1 MTTPADIAL
10 FISDMDGT
18 LVTPEKTLTP
28 RTVAA
33 VAKLAQAGIGFSLI
47 SARPARGM
55 ASAAEALKVS
65 LPIAAFN
72 GGAVIAP
79 DGAVLSARRLSAE
92 LSRAAFALLAEH
104 GADAWVFADNEWL
117 ILNPNVPKIAREQR
131 SVGFGPTLVDNFD
144 AVIDRIDKIVGVSD
158 DLPLLQGAEAD
169 AQARWGHQ
177 ATIGRSQPYYLDF
190 THQDANKGGGV
201 TALCEHIG
209 VPLSRTAV
217 IGDMFND
224 VSMFKLAGYA
234 IAMGQAPQAV
244 KDQAQTVT
252 GANTEDGFADAVER
266 LLAARAA
273 PALA

>member
-169 AQARWGHQ
+169 AQARWGHL

-190 THQDANKGGGV
+190 THLEANKGGGV
-201 TALCEHIG
+201 AALCEHIG
-209 VPLSRTAV
+209 VPLARTAV

-224 VSMFKLAGYA
+224 ISMFRRAGYA
-234 IAMGQAPQAV
+234 IAMGQAPEAV
-244 KDQAQTVT
+244 KAEAAVVT
-252 GANTEDGFADAVER
+252 ASNREDGFAQAVER
-266 LLAARAA
+266 LLADRAA